1 MKRFPVASLLV
12 AAALLVAGAPVLE
25 AKPQHASPPSGGQHV
40 SRPGGGQRPP
50 SHPSR
55 PPGKNSPHRPNHG
68 QRPPAPQYS
77 HAHGHG
83 YRPGYPHPYYR
94 RYPYRYYPYG
104 YYPSSGIYLS
114 FTSTPAPVVRS
125 IPVTRDLIA
134 SVQSTLNRRG
144 YDAGPVDGIIGGQTQ
159 GAIADYQ
166 ADRGLRQTGVIDA
179 ALLRSL
185 GLI

>member
-25 AKPQHASPPSGGQHV
+25 AKPQHAAPSGGQHV
-40 SRPGGGQRPP
+40 SRPGGGQRP
-50 SHPSR
+50 SHPSQL
-55 PPGKNSPHRPNHG
+55 PGHNGQYRPNHG
-68 QRPPAPQYS
+68 QRPPAPHYG
-77 HAHGHG
+77 HGYG
-83 YRPGYPHPYYR
+83 YRPGYPSYPRYR
-94 RYPYRYYPYG
+94 HYPYHYYPYG
-104 YYPSSGIYLS
+104 YYPSSGVYLS

-134 SVQSTLNRRG
+134 SVQATLNRRG

-166 ADRGLRQTGVIDA
+166 ADRGLRPTGVIDA
-179 ALLRSL
+179 TLLRSL
-185 GLI
+185 GLL